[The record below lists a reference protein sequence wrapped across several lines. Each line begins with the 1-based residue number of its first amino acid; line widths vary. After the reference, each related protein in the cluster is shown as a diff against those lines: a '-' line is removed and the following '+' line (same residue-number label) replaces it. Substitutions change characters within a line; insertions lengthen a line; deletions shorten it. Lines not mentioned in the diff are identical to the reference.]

1 MRQSINT
8 SAARLLALMAIPL
21 AITVAAGTAGA
32 QYNDQRRV
40 DPNQQRY
47 PSQQQRGAYGV
58 QQRELF
64 EWSGRVDREI
74 RIQSDRRNSSVLQVG
89 NNERASGRV
98 RAMNPLPIQEGT
110 VTIQV
115 LEGRG
120 KVDVVQQPTARNGYT
135 AVIRVRDP
143 ASGVGRY
150 RVAAYWTPTGNYD
163 GRRRGNR

>member
-1 MRQSINT
+1 MRQFTNT
-8 SAARLLALMAIPL
+8 SAARLLALLAIPL
-21 AITVAAGTAGA
+21 AVTVAAGTAGA
-32 QYNDQRRV
+32 QYNGQRRD

-47 PSQQQRGAYGV
+47 PNQQQRVYGS
-58 QQRELF
+58 QQELF

-74 RIQSDRRNSSVLQVG
+74 RIQADRSNSSVLQVG

-98 RAMNPLPIQEGT
+98 RTMNTLPPQEGT
-110 VTIQV
+110 VTVQV

-135 AVIRVRDP
+135 AIIRVRDP

-150 RVAAYWTPTGNYD
+150 RVAAYWTPTGNYG